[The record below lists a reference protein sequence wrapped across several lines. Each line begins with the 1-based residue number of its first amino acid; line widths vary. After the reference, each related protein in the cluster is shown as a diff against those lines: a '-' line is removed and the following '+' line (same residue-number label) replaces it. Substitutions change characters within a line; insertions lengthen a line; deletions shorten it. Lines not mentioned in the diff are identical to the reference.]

1 MGNEHS
7 NNSISRQGKPG
18 NAGDDFSGF
27 DPDRAFAEIRSES
40 DVMNAGSTSEAAA
53 VKGPVQE
60 ILPIPEPV
68 ESSSESTVELAIAAN
83 AEDSR
88 YPDTTPPES
97 SVIEDASFHAESSI
111 SSIAP
116 SIVSKTSQGGSVT
129 MSADDLAASE
139 HEDFETVKDPR
150 IPASKQFFKIGEVS
164 KITGLKPYVLRYWET
179 EFSWVKPT
187 KTSSRQRMYRRAD
200 VVMLLRIKRLRY
212 QDHHTIAS
220 AREIIKESRRQERKA
235 KAMGSRKPVV
245 PRMETSKSPAK
256 SDKITAHIAAVAN
269 GAKNSATDGNQLGLG
284 LPSASK
290 TAELARKLSEM
301 RRTVLEMVEVIKE

>member
-1 MGNEHS
+1 VGNEHS
-7 NNSISRQGKPG
+7 NNSISRQGKPE
-18 NAGDDFSGF
+18 NAGDDFTGF

-40 DVMNAGSTSEAAA
+40 DAMNSGSTPGVAAA
-53 VKGPVQE
+53 RGPVQE

-68 ESSSESTVELAIAAN
+68 ESSAESTVKLAISAS
-83 AEDSR
+83 AEDER
-88 YPDTTPPES
+88 YPDTTPPENS
-97 SVIEDASFHAESSI
+97 SIEDINFEAESSI
-111 SSIAP
+111 SSVSSSAAP
-116 SIVSKTSQGGSVT
+116 KTSQSGSVT

-150 IPASKQFFKIGEVS
+150 IPSSKQFFKIGEVS

-220 AREIIKESRRQERKA
+220 AREVIKESRRLERKA
-235 KAMGSRKPVV
+235 KATGSRKSLPR
-245 PRMETSKSPAK
+245 RMEPSKSPAK
-256 SDKITAHIAAVAN
+256 SGKITAHIAAVAK
-269 GAKNSATDGNQLGLG
+269 GTQNSATGGNQLGLG

-290 TAELARKLSEM
+290 AAELARKLSEM

>member
-1 MGNEHS
+1 MANEYS
-7 NNSISRQGKPG
+7 NNSASSQGKPEG
-18 NAGDDFSGF
+18 AAEDFTGF

-40 DVMNAGSTSEAAA
+40 DVMKLDNEPEVVAARA
-53 VKGPVQE
+53 PVQE

-68 ESSSESTVELAIAAN
+68 DASAESSVEVAISPRV
-83 AEDSR
+83 EDSE
-88 YPDTTPPES
+88 YPDTTPPELSGAEEAS
-97 SVIEDASFHAESSI
+97 SVSSMSESTVAK
-111 SSIAP
+111 SSH
-116 SIVSKTSQGGSVT
+116 GGSVT
-129 MSADDLAASE
+129 MSADDLAAAE
-139 HEDFETVKDPR
+139 HEDFETIKDPR

-212 QDHHTIAS
+212 QEHHTIAS
-220 AREIIKESRRQERKA
+220 AREVIKESRRQERKT
-235 KAMGSRKPVV
+235 KAAGNKKSSI
-245 PRMETSKSPAK
+245 PRLEKSKSPVN
-256 SDKITAHIAAVAN
+256 SEKITAHIAAVAK
-269 GAKNSATDGNQLGLG
+269 GIESPATDGNQLGLG

>member
-1 MGNEHS
+1 MANEYS
-7 NNSISRQGKPG
+7 NNSASSQGKPEG
-18 NAGDDFSGF
+18 AAEDFTGF

-40 DVMNAGSTSEAAA
+40 DVMKLDNEPEVVAARA
-53 VKGPVQE
+53 PVQE

-68 ESSSESTVELAIAAN
+68 DASAESSVEVAISPRL
-83 AEDSR
+83 EDSE
-88 YPDTTPPES
+88 YPDTTPPEISGVEEAS
-97 SVIEDASFHAESSI
+97 SVSSMSESAVAK
-111 SSIAP
+111 SSH
-116 SIVSKTSQGGSVT
+116 GGSVT
-129 MSADDLAASE
+129 MSADDLAAAE
-139 HEDFETVKDPR
+139 HEDFETIKDPR

-212 QDHHTIAS
+212 QEHHTIAS
-220 AREIIKESRRQERKA
+220 AREVIKESRRQERKT
-235 KAMGSRKPVV
+235 KAAGTKKSSI
-245 PRMETSKSPAK
+245 PRIEKSKSPVN
-256 SDKITAHIAAVAN
+256 SEKITAHIAAVAKGIEN
-269 GAKNSATDGNQLGLG
+269 PATDGNQLGLG